1 MEVSKAHRQGK
12 ASVVVSFRSGIYV
25 PIYRCEIDSE
35 TLGTNVVLFK
45 CKLGGEDKFQ
55 GGWELYIHT
64 YLHTHVHTHRS
75 VTNTDLL
82 YITGNST
89 QHASITSMETEAEI
103 NV

>member
-35 TLGTNVVLFK
+35 TLETNVVLFK

-55 GGWELYIHT
+55 GG
-64 YLHTHVHTHRS
+64 
-75 VTNTDLL
+75 
-82 YITGNST
+82 
-89 QHASITSMETEAEI
+89 
-103 NV
+103 